1 MKVGYSMPARS
12 KSKQLKVKLVLAMS
26 ISVLLFSAIIFF
38 IERESKKSIQNIG
51 NIYMHNISEEL
62 ILHFTTI
69 INSQFYI
76 IANLVTEKNIM
87 NSDKEALKAW
97 LVEGLST
104 SKLAFLALY
113 SSDGKYDVIYGN
125 DVKIDEEKSFIE
137 ALRKGNRKITSGES
151 VSGEKLMLMGV
162 PSIDITKVDDSSI
175 AIIAGISIDYIKNT
189 LELDAHDSTVFS
201 HIIRPDG
208 SFVIRSGD
216 AVLDNYFERVHQRV
230 LEGAAEIVSEMKK
243 AMRKQQHYS
252 AVLEIN
258 HGIRRMHCKS
268 LPYSDWFLVMI
279 MPYGS
284 ADGEISRLTTKSMYM
299 TLAGGCIVV
308 FMLLWIFRS
317 YSKELKEQVIELDM
331 ERKNAIEANR
341 FKSMFLSNMSHD
353 IRTPMNAIL
362 GMTSIAMSNMDNR
375 EQVQNCLQKIIISS
389 RHLLSLIND
398 VLDIAKIESG
408 KLKLA
413 METLS
418 LRDLVESVV
427 TIIQP
432 QVYAKHQNFDVL
444 IHDIYAEELICDGLR
459 LSQVLINLLGNA
471 VKFTPEGGSI
481 RLCIYEELSFRE
493 DRILVHLLV
502 EDTGMGMTPEFKEKI
517 FESFCRADNSQVH
530 RTEGSG
536 LGMTITKHIVDA
548 MAGTI
553 DVQSEVGKGSCFHII
568 LDLEKAPVREGDMR
582 LPGRKT
588 LVVDANMQTCGN
600 TVVTLKALGMDAV
613 GVADAESALQRLD
626 ERRGTSEAYR
636 VVLVDWALSG
646 AGGIEL
652 VKEIRRQY
660 GEGMIILISACDWT
674 EIEKEGRAAGVTGF
688 ITKPLFKS
696 TLFNRLKPLLS
707 GKEEADRPTDAGGG
721 NGPETLDDFTGKRVL
736 LAEDNEMNWEIANEL
751 LSLTGLKLDWAENGQ
766 ICLEMF
772 RKSPVGYYDAI
783 LMDVRMP
790 VMSGLEAAREIRALD
805 RADAPAIPIIA
816 MTADTFTED
825 IRRCLDSGMNAHVA
839 KPIDVRVV
847 SRLLKKHIEKKA
859 PTA

>member
-1 MKVGYSMPARS
+1 MPATI
-12 KSKQLKVKLVLAMS
+12 KGKQLKIKLVAAMC
-26 ISVLLFSAIIFF
+26 ISVMLFSLNIFF
-38 IERESKKSIQNIG
+38 IERESRKSIQNIG

-62 ILHFTTI
+62 VLHFTTI

-76 IANLVTEKNIM
+76 IAELITERNIID
-87 NSDKEALKAW
+87 SDKESLKEW
-97 LVEGLST
+97 LVKRTST
-104 SKLAFLALY
+104 SKVAFLGLY

-125 DVKIDEEKSFIE
+125 DVEIDEEEAFIE
-137 ALRKGNRKITSGES
+137 ALRKGNRKITSAVSSTGER
-151 VSGEKLMLMGV
+151 LMLMGV
-162 PSIDITKVDDSSI
+162 PSIDITKIDDSSI
-175 AIIAGISIDYIKNT
+175 AIIAGIPMDYIKNT
-189 LELDAHDSTVFS
+189 LELDAHDATVFS
-201 HIIRPDG
+201 HIIRSDG
-208 SFVIRSGD
+208 SFVIRSRD
-216 AVLDNYFERVHQRV
+216 AIRDNYFDRVHEKV
-230 LEGAAEIVSEMKK
+230 SKGAEIVSGMKK
-243 AMRKQQHYS
+243 AMQTHQHYS
-252 AVLEIN
+252 SVMEIN
-258 HGIRRMHCKS
+258 HESRRIHCTN
-268 LPYSDWFLVMI
+268 LAYSDWFLVMI

-284 ADGEISRLTTKSMYM
+284 ADGEIARLTARSTCM
-299 TLAGGCIVV
+299 TLAVGCTII
-308 FMLLWIFRS
+308 FMLFWIFRS
-317 YSKELKEQVIELDM
+317 YSNDLREQVIELDR
-331 ERKNAIEANR
+331 ERKSAIEANR

-375 EQVQNCLQKIIISS
+375 EQVQNCLEKIIISS
-389 RHLLSLIND
+389 RHLLNLIND

-413 METLS
+413 EESLS
-418 LRDLVESVV
+418 LREVVENVA

-444 IHDIYAEELICDGLR
+444 IHDIYVEDFICDGLR

-481 RLCIYEELSFRE
+481 RLCIHEEFSFRE

-568 LDLEKAPVREGDMR
+568 LDLEKAPVREGEMR

-613 GVADAESALQRLD
+613 GVADAESALQRLG
-626 ERRGTSEAYR
+626 ERHGTSEEYR
-636 VVLVDWALSG
+636 VVLVDWALPG

-652 VKEIRRQY
+652 VREIRRQY
-660 GEGMIILISACDWT
+660 GESMIILISACDWT

-707 GKEEADRPTDAGGG
+707 GREEAERPTDAGGG
-721 NGPETLDDFTGKRVL
+721 SGPETLDDFTGKRVL

-766 ICLEMF
+766 ICLEKF
-772 RKSPVGYYDAI
+772 RQSPVGQYDAI

-790 VMSGLEAAREIRALD
+790 VMSGLEAARAIRELD
-805 RADAPAIPIIA
+805 RPDARTIPIIA

-839 KPIDVRVV
+839 KPIDVRTV
-847 SRLLKKHIEKKA
+847 SRLLKKHIEKNA